1 MKIEIKKQIIESIL
15 INTQP
20 FLDKKDAT
28 QITSHIYFDIEK
40 DICIIKATDLE
51 IGIKIIT
58 KDIKIYEIGSFTV
71 NGKKLLD
78 IIRILKDEEIILELD
93 EETLIIKQNRSKFK
107 LPTFKSSEF
116 PKFPTI
122 EDKGQITLD
131 SLNLIRNLKKI
142 TPSIDNNNP
151 KYELNGALIDI
162 QEDVTNIVGT
172 DTKRLAVAS
181 IHNKNDKELSIIIPK
196 KAIVEIE
203 KIFLEKIDIFY
214 DQKELIIQNDK
225 YFIFT
230 KLLNGKF
237 PNYTKIIPKE
247 IKYNIEFPKKEMLEA
262 IKQISIISQDITI
275 NFTPNRVYFSS
286 LMQNSHNLEAQTQLE
301 INLNIDEEIEL
312 NFNSKY
318 LIDFLSQIDSNNFI
332 IGINSQKLPFLVKDK
347 DFITIIM
354 PITN

>member
-1 MKIEIKKQIIESIL
+1 MKIEIQKQIIESIV

-28 QITSHIYFDIEK
+28 QITSHIYFNIENNK
-40 DICIIKATDLE
+40 CIVKATDLE

-58 KDIKIYEIGSFTV
+58 KDLNINENGNFTV

-78 IIRILKDEEIILELD
+78 IIKILKDDNITLELN
-93 EETLIIKQNRSKFK
+93 EEVLIIKQDKSKFK

-122 EDKGQITLD
+122 QNKGKITLD
-131 SLNLIRNLKKI
+131 SLNLIKNLKKI

-162 QEDVTNIVGT
+162 KESVTNIVGT

-181 IHNKNDKELSIIIPK
+181 IYNKNEKKLSIIIPK

-214 DQKELIIQNDK
+214 DPKELIIQNDK

-237 PNYTKIIPKE
+237 PDYNKIIPKE
-247 IKYNIEFPKKEMLEA
+247 IKYSIEFPKKEMLEA
-262 IKQISIISQDITI
+262 IKQISIVSQDITVKL
-275 NFTPNRVYFSS
+275 TPDTVYFSS
-286 LMQNSHNLEAQTQLE
+286 LMQNSHNVEARTQLE
-301 INLNIDEEIEL
+301 LKLNINEDIEL
-312 NFNSKY
+312 NFNSRY
-318 LIDFLSQIDSNNFI
+318 LIDFLSQIENDSFI
-332 IGINSQKLPFLVKDK
+332 LGINSQKLPFLVKDK

-354 PITN
+354 PIRN